1 MSIWFRRKGGRSLRN
16 KKHEFW
22 ITFNSKSFSF
32 YEPFF
37 LQGPSLWSGRKNVT
51 RWKEKGSE
59 VATDSVSL
67 HSNSNSSSS
76 FYLCSISWWNKPFYV
91 IHIAYKSSG
100 NRNGSSSA
108 HTFFPSIPY
117 SSMVSSQRRRTEE
130 EEQQRR
136 RRLQMSPM
144 NKKRNGRRPISQT
157 LRALS
162 HQFGVYRR
170 TRPDMEL
177 FGLTGSECVIA
188 TRRFHL
194 LSFWWR
200 LAQHTDARTEKELK
214 KWVREAQE
222 VKLPRIV
229 LFVNLNPTAI

>member
-16 KKHEFW
+16 KKHQFW

-32 YEPFF
+32 FTS
-37 LQGPSLWSGRKNVT
+37 PSFCKGRVF
-51 RWKEKGSE
+51 RLDARMWRDEKKKVWGSNWN
-59 VATDSVSL
+59 SVSL
-67 HSNSNSSSS
+67 HSNSNSSS

-91 IHIAYKSSG
+91 IHIAYKSSD

-108 HTFFPSIPY
+108 HTFSQVPY
-117 SSMVSSQRRRTEE
+117 SSIVSSQRRRTKE

-157 LRALS
+157 VRALS

-200 LAQHTDARTEKELK
+200 LAQLTHIHTHTQERK
-214 KWVREAQE
+214 K
-222 VKLPRIV
+222 
-229 LFVNLNPTAI
+229 N